1 MKKKSI
7 KSVIR
12 QAQPLVAA
20 PDNLTVVSAG
30 LLNGKWGV
38 ILSNGSMLSGVE
50 EIVQAKPSYSD
61 GYSITIKVWV
71 PLEKPPIT
79 KPAFEKPA

>member
-1 MKKKSI
+1 MKKTKKNITPI
-7 KSVIR
+7 K
-12 QAQPLVAA
+12 PMTAA
-20 PDNLTVVSAG
+20 LPKALTVVSAG

-38 ILSNGSMLSGVE
+38 VLSNGDVLSGVE

-71 PLEKPPIT
+71 PFEKQPIT
-79 KPAFEKPA
+79 KSV

>member
-1 MKKKSI
+1 MKKKTI
-7 KSVIR
+7 KSAILR
-12 QAQPLVAA
+12 AKPPVAA
-20 PDNLTVVSAG
+20 PNNLTVVSAG

-38 ILSNGSMLSGVE
+38 VLSNGSMLSGVE
-50 EIVQAKPSYSD
+50 EIVQSKPSYSD

-71 PLEKPPIT
+71 PFEKQPIT

>member
-7 KSVIR
+7 KSAILK
-12 QAQPLVAA
+12 AEPLVAA
-20 PDNLTVVSAG
+20 PNELTIVSAG
-30 LLNGKWGV
+30 LLNKKWGV
-38 ILSNGSMLSGVE
+38 VLSNGSMLSGVE
-50 EIVQAKPSYSD
+50 ELVQAKPSYSD

-71 PLEKPPIT
+71 PFEKQPIT